1 MACDPTSAS
10 RRTEGGVNTRN
21 YDEFTVEH
29 WRLEPHRVLEFEDP
43 LIVDEAPPLWKDL
56 MLATL
61 FLLVLLAAAAAVLG

>member
-1 MACDPTSAS
+1 MACDQVSAS

-29 WRLEPHRVLEFEDP
+29 WRLEPRHLLEFEDP

-56 MLATL
+56 MIAAL
-61 FLLVLLAAAAAVLG
+61 FVLVLLAAAAAVLG